1 MSTMAAYNGNGF
13 SNNTNVCPNSKI
25 ADVAETLAN
34 NFKKA
39 LVYIA
44 VL

>member
-1 MSTMAAYNGNGF
+1 MVTVSPTQIYAR
-13 SNNTNVCPNSKI
+13 TLKI
-25 ADVAETLAN
+25 ADVAETLA
-34 NFKKA
+34 KKA